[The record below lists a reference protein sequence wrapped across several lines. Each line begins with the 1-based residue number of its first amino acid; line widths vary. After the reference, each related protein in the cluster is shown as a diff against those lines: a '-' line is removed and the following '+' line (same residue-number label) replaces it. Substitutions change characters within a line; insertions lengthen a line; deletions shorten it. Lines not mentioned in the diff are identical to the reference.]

1 MKKFWLEKSLSLVD
15 VLAIIIVS
23 GLVSAWLD

>member
-15 VLAIIIVS
+15 VLTIVIVS
-23 GLVSAWLD
+23 GLISAWLD